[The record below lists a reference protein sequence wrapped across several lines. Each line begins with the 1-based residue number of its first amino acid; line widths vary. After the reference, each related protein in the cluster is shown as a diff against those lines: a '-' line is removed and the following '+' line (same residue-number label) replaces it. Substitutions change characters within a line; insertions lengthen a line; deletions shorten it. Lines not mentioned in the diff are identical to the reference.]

1 MSIPANK
8 TQLIQAIT
16 TNYQKLQKDLSDIS
30 PQQTNQKNLDG
41 HAKDTQIS
49 INDLV
54 AYLIGWGQLLL
65 KWNQLHDNQAPIS
78 FPEEGYKWNEL
89 GKLAQKF
96 YNDYS
101 ELSLPER
108 LSLLDNTVNTILA
121 LIEQKS
127 NTELY
132 EQGWYNQY
140 TLGRM
145 IQLNTASPY
154 KNASIRI
161 RQWKAQN
168 APNL

>member
-1 MSIPANK
+1 M
-8 TQLIQAIT
+8 
-16 TNYQKLQKDLSDIS
+16 
-30 PQQTNQKNLDG
+30 
-41 HAKDTQIS
+41 S

-54 AYLIGWGQLLL
+54 AYLIGWGQLVL
-65 KWNQLHDNQAPIS
+65 KWNQLHDSQAPIT
-78 FPEEGYKWNEL
+78 FPEEGYKWNKL

-96 YNDYS
+96 YNDYN

-108 LSLLDNTVNTILA
+108 LTLLDNTVNTILA

-161 RQWKAQN
+161 RQWKAS
-168 APNL
+168 LI